1 VRARVLVPLYAAL
14 AAVLTWPLVAHLT
27 TSLPY
32 GTEPVAT
39 VPLFNL
45 WTLRWNQIEV
55 GHLFRHYWD
64 APLFHPT
71 TGAFA
76 LSEPQP
82 LTGVVAFTPLAAISR
97 NPVLAYNLV
106 LLGAL
111 VLNGLGAH
119 RLART
124 LGVDPVPAATAGAL
138 AVALPFVG
146 AQMGV
151 LQLAMVFPIFFLIDA
166 ILRWA
171 PDGGRRRAAMIGVW
185 LTVTFLTCGYYGL
198 FAAVVLGPAS
208 LAFVRRRWF
217 RRERALDV
225 AVALGT
231 FAVLALPIVLA
242 QASITVDYRRS
253 KETILALSAE
263 LGDFWRLPAAA
274 RGAGVLPWIS
284 AVAPGGGHPLYPGT
298 VLLVLAVAGIA
309 IVVPPAAFDPTDD
322 DDSRRALFLLVG
334 TVLAW
339 LLSLG
344 LNLEP
349 GGWQP
354 YDLLRRHVP
363 GFASLRSPF
372 RADVMVQV
380 FLVAFAALAL
390 DAGWRRLKARGAAG
404 STSEPGGPRRPPWVR
419 LAGPAIAFVLVGL
432 AVLET
437 GVMPVRM
444 YDVDRDT
451 PDWAAY
457 LADHPPPGDDD
468 AVIAFLPFP
477 PTGSVVDY
485 LDTVN
490 DMLAVLERDGAT
502 TVNGYSGL
510 FPASY
515 DELEEAARAYPNDE
529 TDELFRRYGVTTVV
543 ADRAWLAENPAAG
556 DALEDDYRS
565 VFTGPRTAVYERR

>member
-14 AAVLTWPLVAHLT
+14 AAVLTWPLVAHLG

-71 TGAFA
+71 AGAFA

-82 LTGVVAFTPLAAISR
+82 LTGVLAFTPLSFVSG

-119 RLART
+119 RLSRT
-124 LGVDPVPAATAGAL
+124 LGVAPLPAATAGAL

-171 PDGGRRRAAMIGVW
+171 PLGGRRQAALIGVW
-185 LTVTFLTCGYYGL
+185 LAVAFLTCGYYGL
-198 FAAVVLGPAS
+198 FAAVVIGPAS
-208 LAFVRRRWF
+208 LALFRRRWIG
-217 RRERALDV
+217 RERALDV

-231 FAVLALPIVLA
+231 FGVLALPIVLA
-242 QASITVDYRRS
+242 QASITSDYRRS
-253 KETILALSAE
+253 KDTILALSAD
-263 LGDFWRLPAAA
+263 LGDFWRLPTAS
-274 RGAGVLPWIS
+274 RGSGLLPWIGD
-284 AVAPGGGHPLYPGT
+284 VASGGGHPLYPGT
-298 VLLVLAVAGIA
+298 VLLLLAVAGIA
-309 IVVPPAAFDPTDD
+309 LVVPSAAFDPTDD
-322 DDSRRALFLLVG
+322 DASRRTLFLLVG
-334 TVLAW
+334 IVLAW

-344 LNLEP
+344 LNLQP
-349 GGWQP
+349 GGWEP

-372 RADVMVQV
+372 RADVIVQV

-390 DAGWRRLKARGAAG
+390 DAGWRRLRKLGR
-404 STSEPGGPRRPPWVR
+404 PGGRAGDRGRRPTWVR
-419 LAGPAIAFVLVGL
+419 LAAPAAAVVLVGL
-432 AVLET
+432 AVLEI

-444 YDVDRDT
+444 YHVDRDT
-451 PDWAAY
+451 PDWAAH
-457 LADHPPPGDDD
+457 LAEHPPAGADD
-468 AVIAFLPFP
+468 AVVAFMPFP
-477 PTGSVVDY
+477 PSGSVVDY

-490 DMLAVLERDGAT
+490 DMIGVLDLDGST

-510 FPASY
+510 FPATY
-515 DELEEAARAYPNDE
+515 DELEEAARAYPNAA
-529 TDELFRRYGVTTVV
+529 TDELFESYGVTDVV
-543 ADRAWLAENPAAG
+543 ADRDWLAENPDAG
-556 DALEDDYRS
+556 DALAVAYRR
-565 VFTGPRTAVYERR
+565 VHTGPQTVVYERR